1 MTGFFNIYKREG
13 ISSAYC
19 VNRLKRLT
27 RTPCGH
33 MGTLDPLA
41 EGVLP
46 IGAGNATRLFDY
58 FLGKEK
64 TYLARFRFGFTSDT
78 LDRESEVRAAG
89 MVPPKSLVEEILPTF
104 TGEILQRPPAFSA
117 ICVDGKRA
125 YELARKG
132 KGVELPA
139 RKVKISSLRLMKQVS
154 EDEFEFEIVCGGGTY
169 IRSLARDMGEAL
181 ETGGY
186 MTKLIRTAAGPFGAE
201 TAVPLDEL
209 TPENIQNYL
218 ISAESVLPFE
228 SIEVSDERFFHGV
241 HVPMER
247 TDGMY
252 KLYRDGQFYGT
263 GIVEAGTLRPDKK
276 LC

>member
-13 ISSAYC
+13 VSSAYC
-19 VNRLKRLT
+19 VNRLKRLAKT
-27 RTPCGH
+27 SCGH

-78 LDRESEVRAAG
+78 LDRESEVRAMG
-89 MVPPKSLVEEILPTF
+89 MVPPKSLVEDILPQF
-104 TGEILQRPPAFSA
+104 TGEIFQRPPAFSA
-117 ICVDGKRA
+117 ICVDGKRS

-139 RKVKISSLRLMKQVS
+139 RKVKIFSLRLKEQTG
-154 EDEFEFEIVCGGGTY
+154 EDEFEFEIVCGSGTY
-169 IRSLARDMGEAL
+169 IRSLARDMGERL
-181 ETGGY
+181 GTGAY

-201 TAVPLDEL
+201 TSVPLDGL
-209 TPENIQNYL
+209 TPENLGRYL
-218 ISAESVLPFE
+218 IPAESVLPFGR
-228 SIEVSDERFFHGV
+228 IDVTDERFFHGV
-241 HVPMER
+241 RVPAEKG
-247 TDGMY
+247 DGIY
-252 KLYRDGQFYGT
+252 KLYRGGEFYGT
-263 GIVEAGTLRPDKK
+263 GIVEAGVLRPDKK

>member
-13 ISSAYC
+13 VSSTYP
-19 VNRLKRLT
+19 VNRLKRLSGT
-27 RTPCGH
+27 SCGH

-64 TYLARFRFGFTSDT
+64 TYLARFRFGYTTDT
-78 LDRESEVRAAG
+78 LDRESEPRVSG
-89 MVPPKSLVEEILPTF
+89 MVPPKYAVEQILSDF

-117 ICVDGKRA
+117 ICVDGKRS

-132 KGVELPA
+132 KDVELPA
-139 RKVKISSLRLMKQVS
+139 RKVKIFSLKLTRQTE

-181 ETGGY
+181 SSGAY
-186 MTKLIRTAAGPFGAE
+186 MTKLIRTASGPFRAE
-201 TAVPLDEL
+201 NAVPLDAL
-209 TPENIQNYL
+209 TPDNLREYL
-218 ISAESVLPFE
+218 IPTETVLPFP
-228 SIEVSDERFFHGV
+228 SLDVTDERFFHGV
-241 HVPMER
+241 HVPVGEE
-247 TDGMY
+247 DGMY
-252 KLYRDGQFYGT
+252 KLYSGGAFYGT
-263 GIVEAGTLRPDKK
+263 GVVEGGMLRPDKK

>member
-13 ISSAYC
+13 VSSAYC

-27 RTPCGH
+27 KMPCGH

-64 TYLARFRFGFTSDT
+64 TYLARFCFGYTSDT
-78 LDRESEVRAAG
+78 LDRESEVRVSG
-89 MVPPKSLVEEILPTF
+89 MVPPKSVIEEILPEF
-104 TGEILQRPPAFSA
+104 TGEIFQRPPAFSA
-117 ICVDGKRA
+117 ICVDGKRS

-132 KGVELPA
+132 KDVELPA
-139 RKVKISSLRLMKQVS
+139 RKVKISSLRLVRQVS
-154 EDEFEFEIVCGGGTY
+154 ESEFEFRIVCGGGTY
-169 IRSLARDMGEAL
+169 IRSLARDMGERVGA
-181 ETGGY
+181 GAY
-186 MTKLIRTAAGPFGAE
+186 MTRLIREAAGPFAVE
-201 TAVPLDEL
+201 TTVMLDEL

-218 ISAESVLPFE
+218 IPVESVLPFE
-228 SIEVSDERFFHGV
+228 SLEVTDERFFHGI
-241 HVPMER
+241 HVPVQAA
-247 TDGMY
+247 DGMY
-252 KLYRDGQFYGT
+252 KLYREGEFYGT
-263 GIVEAGTLRPDKK
+263 GIVESGLLRPDKK

>member
-27 RTPCGH
+27 KTPCGH

-64 TYLARFRFGFTSDT
+64 TYLARFRFGSTTDT
-78 LDRESEVRAAG
+78 LDRESEVRKTGSVPSRAA
-89 MVPPKSLVEEILPTF
+89 VEEILPLF
-104 TGEILQRPPAFSA
+104 TGEISQRPPVYSA
-117 ICVDGKRA
+117 ICVDGKRS

-132 KGVELPA
+132 KEVELPA
-139 RKVKISSLRLMKQVS
+139 RKVRIFSLSLTQQTA
-154 EDEFEFEIVCGGGTY
+154 EDEFELEIVCGGGTY
-169 IRSLARDMGEAL
+169 IRSLARDMGKKL
-181 ETGGY
+181 QTGAY
-186 MTKLIRTAAGPFGAE
+186 MTKLVRTASGPFSVE
-201 TAVPLDEL
+201 NAVPLDEL
-209 TPENIQNYL
+209 TPENLGTYRIA
-218 ISAESVLPFE
+218 AESVLPFE
-228 SIEVSDERFFHGV
+228 TIEVTDERFFHGV
-241 HVPMER
+241 PVPAER
-247 TDGMY
+247 ENGMY
-252 KLYRDGQFYGT
+252 KLTSGGIFYGT
-263 GIVEAGTLRPDKK
+263 GIVEGGLLRPDKK

>member
-1 MTGFFNIYKREG
+1 MTGFYNIYKREG

-27 RTPCGH
+27 RMPCGH

-64 TYLARFRFGFTSDT
+64 TYLARFRFGYTTDT
-78 LDRESEVRAAG
+78 LDRESKARVAG
-89 MVPPKSLVEEILPTF
+89 MVPPKYAVEEILPSF
-104 TGEILQRPPAFSA
+104 TGEISQRPPAFSA
-117 ICVDGKRA
+117 VCVDGKRS

-139 RKVKISSLRLMKQVS
+139 KTVKILSLRLTQQTS

-181 ETGGY
+181 GTGAY
-186 MTKLIRTAAGPFGAE
+186 MTKLVRTAAGPFRADA
-201 TAVPLDEL
+201 AVPLDDL
-209 TPENIQNYL
+209 SPETIQAYL
-218 ISAESVLPFE
+218 IPAESVLPFE
-228 SIEVSDERFFHGV
+228 TIEVTDERFFHGV
-241 HVPMER
+241 HVPAAR
-247 TDGMY
+247 ADGMY
-252 KLYRDGQFYGT
+252 KLYRDGLFYGT
-263 GIVEAGTLRPDKK
+263 GIVEEGLLRPDKK

>member
-27 RTPCGH
+27 KMPCGH

-64 TYLARFRFGFTSDT
+64 KYLARFRFGFTSDT
-78 LDRESEVRAAG
+78 LDRESEVRVAG
-89 MVPPKSLVEEILPTF
+89 MVPSKSLIEEILPSF
-104 TGEILQRPPAFSA
+104 TGEISQRPPAYSA
-117 ICVDGKRA
+117 ICVDGKRS

-132 KGVELPA
+132 RDVALPA
-139 RKVKISSLRLMKQVS
+139 RTVKIFSLALTQQTG

-169 IRSLARDMGEAL
+169 IRSLARDMGEKL
-181 ETGGY
+181 QTGAY
-186 MTKLIRTAAGPFGAE
+186 MTKLLRTAAGPFLSE
-201 TAVPLDEL
+201 RAVPLDDL
-209 TPENIQNYL
+209 TPENIQDHL
-218 ISAESVLPFE
+218 IPAESVLPFE
-228 SIEVSDERFFHGV
+228 PLEVTDERFFHGV
-241 HVPMER
+241 HVPVAAQ
-247 TDGMY
+247 DGMY
-252 KLYRDGQFYGT
+252 RLYREGFFYGT
-263 GIVEAGTLRPDKK
+263 GVVENGLLRPDKK

>member
-27 RTPCGH
+27 KTPCGH

-64 TYLARFRFGFTSDT
+64 IYLARFRFGATTDT
-78 LDRESEVRAAG
+78 LDRESEVRVSG
-89 MVPPKSLVEEILPTF
+89 MVPLKSAVEEILPYF
-104 TGEILQRPPAFSA
+104 TGEILQRPPVFSA
-117 ICVDGKRA
+117 ICVDGKRS

-132 KGVELPA
+132 KDVELPA
-139 RKVKISSLRLMKQVS
+139 RKVVIRSLTLTQQTA

-169 IRSLARDMGEAL
+169 IRSLARDMGEKL
-181 ETGGY
+181 QTGAY
-186 MTKLIRTAAGPFGAE
+186 MTKLVRTASGPFPIG
-201 TAVPLDEL
+201 TAVPLDDL
-209 TPENIQNYL
+209 TPENIQSFL
-218 ISAESVLPFE
+218 IPAESVLPFE
-228 SIEVSDERFFHGV
+228 TIEVTDERFFHGV
-241 HVPMER
+241 RVPTDR
-247 TDGMY
+247 KDGMY
-252 KLYRDGQFYGT
+252 KLTREGVFYGT
-263 GIVEAGTLRPDKK
+263 GVVEEGLLRPGKK

>member
-27 RTPCGH
+27 KTPCGH

-64 TYLARFRFGFTSDT
+64 TYLARFRFGATTDT
-78 LDRESEVRAAG
+78 LDRESEVRVSG
-89 MVPPKSLVEEILPTF
+89 MVPQKSAVEEILPCF
-104 TGEILQRPPAFSA
+104 TGEILQRPPVFSA
-117 ICVDGKRA
+117 ICVDGKRS

-132 KGVELPA
+132 RDVELPA
-139 RKVKISSLRLMKQVS
+139 RKVVIHSLTLTRQTA

-169 IRSLARDMGEAL
+169 IRSLARDMGEKL
-181 ETGGY
+181 QTGAY
-186 MTKLIRTAAGPFGAE
+186 MTKLVRTASGPFSAAS
-201 TAVPLDEL
+201 AVPLGDL
-209 TPENIQNYL
+209 TGENIEGFL
-218 ISAESVLPFE
+218 IPAESVLPFE
-228 SIEVSDERFFHGV
+228 TIEVTDARFFHGV
-241 HVPMER
+241 RVP
-247 TDGMY
+247 TDRPNGMY
-252 KLYRDGQFYGT
+252 KLTRDGAFYGT
-263 GIVEAGTLRPDKK
+263 GVVEEGLLRPDKK